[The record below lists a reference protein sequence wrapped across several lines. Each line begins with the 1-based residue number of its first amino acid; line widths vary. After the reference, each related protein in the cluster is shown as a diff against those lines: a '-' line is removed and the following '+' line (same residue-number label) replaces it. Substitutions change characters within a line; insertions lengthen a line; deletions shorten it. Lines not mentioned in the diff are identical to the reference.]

1 MSPATAIL
9 IMGLVA
15 LVVAVGGL
23 VASAVFSPN
32 KKNKAKIRTYECGID
47 PFAHDDGQGRFPVKY
62 YLVAM
67 TFIIFDVEM
76 VFLYPWAVSI
86 VEFGKDL
93 AIPALIAI
101 LSFIALITV
110 PYIYEWRRG
119 GLDY

>member
-15 LVVAVGGL
+15 LVVAIGGL
-23 VASAVFSPN
+23 IASALLSPS
-32 KKNKAKIRTYECGID
+32 KKNKAKTLTYECGID

-67 TFIIFDVEM
+67 TFIVFDVEM

-86 VEFGKDL
+86 AEFGKDL
-93 AIPALIAI
+93 AIPALIAM
-101 LSFIALITV
+101 LSFITLITV

>member
-15 LVVAVGGL
+15 LVVAIGGL
-23 VASAVFSPN
+23 VASAVLSPN
-32 KKNKAKIRTYECGID
+32 KKNKAKTLTYECGID

-67 TFIIFDVEM
+67 TFVIFDVEM

-86 VEFGKDL
+86 EHYGPELVL
-93 AIPALIAI
+93 VALIDI
-101 LSFIALITV
+101 LLFIVLITV
-110 PYIYEWRRG
+110 PYIYIWRRG